1 MKERIDDNDQQDA
14 GDDDDDDDDEDEE
27 DDDDDIDNVALTR
40 SFLSPYPF
48 LQVPIS
54 RVISALGLS
63 VPTKCASLIITDAMV
78 KMTVEIKV
86 MV

>member
-1 MKERIDDNDQQDA
+1 MSTTF
-14 GDDDDDDDDEDEE
+14 
-27 DDDDDIDNVALTR
+27 VALCG
-40 SFLSPYPF
+40 SFLSPYLL

-63 VPTKCASLIITDAMV
+63 VPTICASLIITDAMV

>member
-1 MKERIDDNDQQDA
+1 MFVKSTSFKQVCQLLLSLI
-14 GDDDDDDDDEDEE
+14 
-27 DDDDDIDNVALTR
+27 VALCG
-40 SFLSPYPF
+40 SFLSPYPL
-48 LQVPIS
+48 LQVPIR

-63 VPTKCASLIITDAMV
+63 VPTIGASLIITDAMV

>member
-1 MKERIDDNDQQDA
+1 MVKERIDDNDEQDA
-14 GDDDDDDDDEDEE
+14 GDDDE
-27 DDDDDIDNVALTR
+27 DDDDDVDNVALTR
-40 SFLSPYPF
+40 SFLSPYPL

-63 VPTKCASLIITDAMV
+63 VPTICASLIITDAMV
-78 KMTVEIKV
+78 KMTVAIKV

>member
-1 MKERIDDNDQQDA
+1 MSTTFVPDCSSMWQ
-14 GDDDDDDDDEDEE
+14 
-27 DDDDDIDNVALTR
+27 L
-40 SFLSPYPF
+40 SFPYPL

-54 RVISALGLS
+54 RVISVLGLS
-63 VPTKCASLIITDAMV
+63 VPTIGASLIITDAMV

>member
-1 MKERIDDNDQQDA
+1 MVKERIDDNDEQDA
-14 GDDDDDDDDEDEE
+14 GDDDDDDDE
-27 DDDDDIDNVALTR
+27 DDDDDVDNVALTR
-40 SFLSPYPF
+40 SFLSPYPL

>member
-1 MKERIDDNDQQDA
+1 MFDKNTRFKQVCQPLLSLI
-14 GDDDDDDDDEDEE
+14 
-27 DDDDDIDNVALTR
+27 VALCG
-40 SFLSPYPF
+40 SFLSPCPL

-54 RVISALGLS
+54 RVISALGSS

>member
-1 MKERIDDNDQQDA
+1 MKERIDDNDEQDA
-14 GDDDDDDDDEDEE
+14 GDDDDDDDDDE
-27 DDDDDIDNVALTR
+27 DDDDDVDNVALTR
-40 SFLSPYPF
+40 SFLSPYPL

>member
-1 MKERIDDNDQQDA
+1 MVKERIDDNDEQDA
-14 GDDDDDDDDEDEE
+14 GD
-27 DDDDDIDNVALTR
+27 DDDDDIDNVALNR
-40 SFLSPYPF
+40 SFLSPYPL

-63 VPTKCASLIITDAMV
+63 VPTICASLIITDAMV

>member
-1 MKERIDDNDQQDA
+1 MF
-14 GDDDDDDDDEDEE
+14 DESTCFKQVCQLLLSL
-27 DDDDDIDNVALTR
+27 IIALCG
-40 SFLSPYPF
+40 SFLSPYPL

-78 KMTVEIKV
+78 KMTVEIKA

>member
-1 MKERIDDNDQQDA
+1 MFVKSTSFKQVCLLLLSLI
-14 GDDDDDDDDEDEE
+14 
-27 DDDDDIDNVALTR
+27 VAPCG
-40 SFLSPYPF
+40 SFLSPYPL

-63 VPTKCASLIITDAMV
+63 VPTICASLIITDAMV

>member
-1 MKERIDDNDQQDA
+1 MVKERIDDNDEQDA
-14 GDDDDDDDDEDEE
+14 GDDDDDDDE
-27 DDDDDIDNVALTR
+27 DDDDDVDNVALTR
-40 SFLSPYPF
+40 SFLSPYPL

-63 VPTKCASLIITDAMV
+63 VPTICASLIITDAMV

>member
-1 MKERIDDNDQQDA
+1 MKERIDDNDEQDA
-14 GDDDDDDDDEDEE
+14 GDDDDDDDEDEE

>member
-1 MKERIDDNDQQDA
+1 MFVKSTSFKQVSQLLLSPI
-14 GDDDDDDDDEDEE
+14 
-27 DDDDDIDNVALTR
+27 VAQCG
-40 SFLSPYPF
+40 SFLSPYPL

-63 VPTKCASLIITDAMV
+63 VPTICASLIITDAMV
-78 KMTVEIKV
+78 KMTVAIKV

>member
-1 MKERIDDNDQQDA
+1 MKERIDDNDEQDA
-14 GDDDDDDDDEDEE
+14 GDDD

-40 SFLSPYPF
+40 SFLSPYPL

-63 VPTKCASLIITDAMV
+63 VPTICASLIITDAMV

>member
-1 MKERIDDNDQQDA
+1 MTPPLKNPGYA
-14 GDDDDDDDDEDEE
+14 PEE
-27 DDDDDIDNVALTR
+27 DDDDGDYDDVDNVAPFG
-40 SFLSPYPF
+40 SFLSPYPL

-63 VPTKCASLIITDAMV
+63 VPTNCASLIITDAMV
-78 KMTVEIKV
+78 KMIVEIKV

>member
-1 MKERIDDNDQQDA
+1 MFDKSPRFKQGYQLLLSLI
-14 GDDDDDDDDEDEE
+14 
-27 DDDDDIDNVALTR
+27 VALCG
-40 SFLSPYPF
+40 SFLSSYPL